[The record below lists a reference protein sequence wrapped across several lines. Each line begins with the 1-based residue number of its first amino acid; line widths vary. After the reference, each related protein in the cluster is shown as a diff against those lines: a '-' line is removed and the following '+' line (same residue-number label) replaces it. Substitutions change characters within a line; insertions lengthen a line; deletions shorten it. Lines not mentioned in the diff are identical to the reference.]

1 MCAYLSYACIT
12 DSTRSPAKPK
22 QKRADT
28 NSQNLRVSWYN
39 DISLLSTPLMLALSL
54 HVAALRL
61 SDFLDVPDVWNCA
74 VIEISV
80 RVSVEILDWG
90 AHGRSGKLLC
100 IIGGGDT
107 FLTGS
112 LSSVAFVRSAA
123 LQQGFLAQAIPAQ
136 RGPPLCTSASS
147 SSDFSTEEALQVARK
162 KLPAAGTCCTCQ
174 LQQPCL
180 VTADANVSISPP
192 SLCNFCI
199 FGISL
204 SLFNPAHA
212 PFDALFSSCFKPT
225 ALSSFFLASEASNR
239 TSIFLLFLT
248 FL

>member
-1 MCAYLSYACIT
+1 MTFLFF
-12 DSTRSPAKPK
+12 
-22 QKRADT
+22 
-28 NSQNLRVSWYN
+28 
-39 DISLLSTPLMLALSL
+39 PLPSCS

-100 IIGGGDT
+100 IIRGGDT

-123 LQQGFLAQAIPAQ
+123 LQQGFLAQATPAQ
-136 RGPPLCTSASS
+136 RGPPPCTSASS
-147 SSDFSTEEALQVARK
+147 SSDFSTALQVARK
-162 KLPAAGTCCTCQ
+162 KLLAAGTCCTCQ

-204 SLFNPAHA
+204 PLFNPAHP
-212 PFDALFSSCFKPT
+212 PFAALFSFSFKPT
-225 ALSSFFLASEASNR
+225 ALSSFFFASEASNR
-239 TSIFLLFLT
+239 TSIFPSCFRRFRETACLG
-248 FL
+248 